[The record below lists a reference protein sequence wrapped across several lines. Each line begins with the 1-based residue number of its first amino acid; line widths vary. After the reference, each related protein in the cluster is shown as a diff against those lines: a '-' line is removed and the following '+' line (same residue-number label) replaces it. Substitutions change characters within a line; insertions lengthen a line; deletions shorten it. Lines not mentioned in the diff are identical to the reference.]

1 MGRIHISCCWFEI
14 ILIRLRVVIMSLEHI
29 SIVIL
34 KTDTDEVVCFLSL
47 IIWSLIIDNIVFF
60 HESRTNL
67 PFAD

>member
-29 SIVIL
+29 SFVIL

-47 IIWSLIIDNIVFF
+47 IIWSLIIDNIVIF